1 MQDFAA
7 SSRAFRTSGQ
17 HTGSRVNV
25 RTTTCISHAYVINQ
39 PLIEPPA
46 DKSPVRAIQAL
57 FAAADKIDLGLH
69 KTRDTK
75 DRPWTA
81 KLLEPECMSVFS
93 T

>member
-1 MQDFAA
+1 
-7 SSRAFRTSGQ
+7 
-17 HTGSRVNV
+17 VNV